1 MFENIM
7 LNGGNYTV
15 KPQNFIYASFDLCA
29 LILGVVVLVNYIVS
43 KKIQGRKTLLF
54 LTLAI
59 CTVVSSGLDF
69 ISVLALSVVGCPV
82 WLGNIFVT
90 LNYLGYNVAGVV
102 FVVYAVAVIYDNAK
116 IPHWCYFIA
125 NALFVLSIGGV
136 AFAAGCLFKYGY
148 NDLVYLPAYKIVY
161 ESIIYGAQFIA
172 LAFSLE
178 IAIVQRKKLSKTRR
192 INIIFFSAFNMVAV
206 LTQFIARRLNFSLQ
220 ISNFALAIAVMLIY
234 ITLQRP
240 EDELD
245 AVSGAFNARSFN
257 RRGNM
262 RIDSGKPFWIYAM
275 EINNM
280 TMINSTFGLNGGNQ
294 VIKEVAERIMAQ
306 LGNNQYLYRLSGVR
320 FAVMFDSEEDYGQFA
335 GRCSGIFDAP
345 VSVNETELQITALAC
360 VIAVPDVTDKLS
372 EVEDLIRY
380 YRTSVNVSEDV
391 IVADRDAIDKA
402 RRREMVDYAIQNA
415 INNGTFQ
422 VYYQPIYCVKDNTF
436 SGCEAL
442 IRLKDDKLGFIGPDE
457 FIPIAEQNGKII
469 EVGRFVIDEVC
480 RFIKTEK
487 LQERG
492 ISFVDVNLSVI
503 QCMHPEI
510 INDIEQTLQKY
521 QVPRSMVNLEITET
535 ASAQSYAMLQTKL
548 NELHSNGFTI
558 SLDDFGTGFASV
570 EYLIKFPFDVVKLDK
585 SLVWAYMS
593 TKKYEPIL
601 QHYMPML
608 HSLGTKVVAEGVET
622 IEMVNALIEL
632 GCDYLQG
639 YYYSRPVPKE
649 QLLEFI
655 DKHSEGQKLA

>member
-1 MFENIM
+1 MFESIM
-7 LNGGNYTV
+7 LNGGTYSV

-43 KKIQGRKTLLF
+43 KKITGRKTMLF

-69 ISVLALSVVGCPV
+69 ISVIALSVVGCPV
-82 WLGNIFVT
+82 WLGNIFVM
-90 LNYLGYNVAGVV
+90 LNYLGYNIAGVV
-102 FVVYAVAVIYDNAK
+102 FVVYAVAVIYENSK
-116 IPHWCYFIA
+116 IPKWCYAVA
-125 NALFVLSIGGV
+125 NSLFVMSVGGV
-136 AFAAGCLFKYGY
+136 AFAAVCLFMYGY
-148 NDLVYLPAYKIVY
+148 KGVPDYLKISY

-172 LAFSLE
+172 LAFSLSIG
-178 IAIVQRKKLSKTRR
+178 IAQRKKLSKTRQL
-192 INIIFFSAFNMVAV
+192 NIYFFAALNMVAV
-206 LTQFIARRLNFSLQ
+206 LVQFIARRFNFSLQ
-220 ISNFALAIAVMLIY
+220 ISNFALAIAVMLVY
-234 ITLQRP
+234 LTLQRP

-262 RIDSGKPFWIYAM
+262 RIDSGKPFWIFAM

-280 TMINSTFGLNGGNQ
+280 TVVNSTFGLNGGNQ
-294 VIKEVAERIMAQ
+294 VIKEVAERFMTKLRKSQ
-306 LGNNQYLYRLSGVR
+306 HLYRLSGVR
-320 FAVMFDSEEDYGQFA
+320 FVVMFDSEEDYGEFA
-335 GRCSGIFDAP
+335 ERCKGIFDEP
-345 VSVNETELQITALAC
+345 VSVNETEIHVTALAC
-360 VIAVPDVTDKLS
+360 VISVPEVTDKLS

-380 YRTSVNVSEDV
+380 YRNSINVSED
-391 IVADRDAIDKA
+391 IITADKDAIEKA
-402 RRREMVDYAIQNA
+402 RRRELVDYAIQNA
-415 INNGTFQ
+415 INNRTFE
-422 VYYQPIYCVKDNTF
+422 VYYQPIYCVKDKSF

-442 IRLKDDKLGFIGPDE
+442 IRLKDEKLGFISPDE

-469 EVGRFVIDEVC
+469 EVGRFVIEEVC
-480 RFIKTEK
+480 RFIRSER

-492 ISFVDVNLSVI
+492 ITFVDINLSVI

-510 INDIEQTLQKY
+510 INDIEETLEKY

-535 ASAQSYAMLQTKL
+535 ASAGSYAMLQSKL

-608 HSLGTKVVAEGVET
+608 HSLGTRIVAEGVET
-622 IEMVNALIEL
+622 LEMVNALVEL

-639 YYYSRPVPKE
+639 YYYSRPIPKDKF
-649 QLLEFI
+649 LEFI
-655 DKHSEGQKLA
+655 EAGGEDEQLA

>member
-1 MFENIM
+1 MFESIM
-7 LNGGNYTV
+7 LNGGTYSV

-43 KKIQGRKTLLF
+43 KKITGRKTMLF

-69 ISVLALSVVGCPV
+69 ISVIALSVVGCPV
-82 WLGNIFVT
+82 WLGNIFVM
-90 LNYLGYNVAGVV
+90 LNYLGYNIAGVV
-102 FVVYAVAVIYDNAK
+102 FVVYAVAVIYENSK
-116 IPHWCYFIA
+116 IPKWCYAVA
-125 NALFVLSIGGV
+125 NSLFVMSVGGV
-136 AFAAGCLFKYGY
+136 AFAAVCLFMHGY
-148 NDLVYLPAYKIVY
+148 KGVPDYLKISY

-172 LAFSLE
+172 LAFSLSIG
-178 IAIVQRKKLSKTRR
+178 IAQRKKLSKTRQL
-192 INIIFFSAFNMVAV
+192 NIYFFAALNMVAV
-206 LTQFIARRLNFSLQ
+206 LVQFIARRFNFSLQ
-220 ISNFALAIAVMLIY
+220 ISNFALAIAVMLVY
-234 ITLQRP
+234 LTLQRP

-262 RIDSGKPFWIYAM
+262 RIDSGKPFWIFAM

-280 TMINSTFGLNGGNQ
+280 TVVNSTFGLNGGNQ
-294 VIKEVAERIMAQ
+294 VIKEVAERFMTKLRKSQ
-306 LGNNQYLYRLSGVR
+306 HLYRLSGVR
-320 FAVMFDSEEDYGQFA
+320 FVVMFDSEEDYGEFA
-335 GRCSGIFDAP
+335 ERCKGIFDEP
-345 VSVNETELQITALAC
+345 VSVNETEIHVTALAC
-360 VIAVPDVTDKLS
+360 VISVPEVTDKLS

-380 YRTSVNVSEDV
+380 YRNSINVSED
-391 IVADRDAIDKA
+391 IITADKDAIEKA
-402 RRREMVDYAIQNA
+402 RRRELVDYAIQNA
-415 INNGTFQ
+415 INNRTFE
-422 VYYQPIYCVKDNTF
+422 VYYQPIYCVKDKSF

-442 IRLKDDKLGFIGPDE
+442 IRLKDEKLGFISPDE

-469 EVGRFVIDEVC
+469 EVGRFVIEEVC
-480 RFIKTEK
+480 RFIRSER

-492 ISFVDVNLSVI
+492 ITFVDINLSVI

-510 INDIEQTLQKY
+510 INDIEETLEKY

-535 ASAQSYAMLQTKL
+535 ASAGSYAMLQSKL

-608 HSLGTKVVAEGVET
+608 HSLGTRIVAEGVET
-622 IEMVNALIEL
+622 LEMVNALVEL

-639 YYYSRPVPKE
+639 YYYSRPIPKDKF
-649 QLLEFI
+649 LEFI
-655 DKHSEGQKLA
+655 EAGGEDEQLA